1 MPSAVPAAPVLEDL
15 TARPGAYAFAQA
27 VRIVARGMRAG
38 GHEPGPDSFRF
49 RKKITNGNNYYK
61 EQYLSDIPWSFDL
74 KITYMDEKAD

>member
-1 MPSAVPAAPVLEDL
+1 MDEKILVTRPSMPSYEEYIEAIEKCVLKKGNTYL
-15 TARPGAYAFAQA
+15 LVIFT
-27 VRIVARGMRAG
+27 
-38 GHEPGPDSFRF
+38 PDSFRF